1 MINPELETQVGQRAT
16 LTGTAQ
22 NAAAG
27 ASLLVDGWPV
37 YIGGLSRWPADLAGR
52 KLDVTG
58 TLVSTRG
65 PAPEKRVHGRP
76 GGGYALNDASW
87 APHES

>member
-1 MINPELETQVGQRAT
+1 MTDPALEAQVGQRVT

-27 ASLLVDGWPV
+27 AIVLVEDRPV
-37 YIGGLSRWPADLAGR
+37 YIGGLSRWPAELAGR
-52 KLDVTG
+52 ELDVTG

-65 PAPEKRVHGRP
+65 PAPGARVHGHA
-76 GGGYALNDASW
+76 GGYALDDASW
-87 APHES
+87 ALHES

>member
-1 MINPELETQVGQRAT
+1 MIDPELEAQVGQRVT

-27 ASLLVDGWPV
+27 ASLLVGEWPV

-52 KLDVTG
+52 ELDVTG
-58 TLVSTRG
+58 TLVRMRG
-65 PAPEKRVHGRP
+65 PDPEERKHGP
-76 GGGYALNDASW
+76 GAGYALDDASW

>member
-1 MINPELETQVGQRAT
+1 MIDPALEAKVGQRVT

-27 ASLLVDGWPV
+27 ASLLVDAWPV
-37 YIGGLSRWPADLAGR
+37 YIGGLRRWPADLAGR
-52 KLDVTG
+52 TLDVTG

-65 PAPEKRVHGRP
+65 PAPEERAHGP
-76 GGGYALNDASW
+76 AGGYALDDASW
-87 APHES
+87 APHDA

>member
-1 MINPELETQVGQRAT
+1 MTDPALEAQVGRRVT

-27 ASLLVDGWPV
+27 ASLLVDDWPV
-37 YIGGLSRWPADLAGR
+37 YIAGLSRWPADLADR
-52 KLDVTG
+52 ELDVTG

-65 PAPEKRVHGRP
+65 PDPEQRMHGTP
-76 GGGYALNDASW
+76 GGGYALDDASW

>member
-1 MINPELETQVGQRAT
+1 MKNPALEAQVGQRVT

-27 ASLLVDGWPV
+27 ASVLIEGWPV
-37 YIGGLSRWPADLAGR
+37 YIGGLSRWPADLAGHE
-52 KLDVTG
+52 LDVTG
-58 TLVSTRG
+58 TLVRTRG
-65 PAPEKRVHGRP
+65 PAPEERVHGP
-76 GGGYALNDASW
+76 AGGYALDDASW

>member
-1 MINPELETQVGQRAT
+1 MIDPALEAQVGQRVT
-16 LTGTAQ
+16 LTGAAQ

-27 ASLLVDGWPV
+27 ASLLVEGWPV

-52 KLDVTG
+52 ELDVTG

-65 PAPEKRVHGRP
+65 PAPEDRVHGP
-76 GGGYALNDASW
+76 SGGYALDDASW
-87 APHES
+87 APRGS

>member
-1 MINPELETQVGQRAT
+1 MINPALEAQVGQRVT
-16 LTGTAQ
+16 LTGAAQ

-27 ASLLVDGWPV
+27 ASVLVDGWPV

-52 KLDVTG
+52 ELDVTG
-58 TLVSTRG
+58 TLVRTRG
-65 PAPEKRVHGRP
+65 PAPEDRIHGP
-76 GGGYALNDASW
+76 SGGYALHDATW